1 MVNFNPNLRSLVF
14 PAGGFSGTMTWYGM
28 RLHQSRAEHD
38 VAEIIGTHVGATAPV
53 QSGTPVA
60 ALWGP
65 VPDSYRTWYGYV
77 HTADRA
83 LTDTLNEIRFTCVG
97 PSYALAG
104 GGQTVWPG
112 STASAVVE
120 SLTRARGLAVDD
132 TPTTRA
138 YEHVSQAGQTE
149 WELVNRLARENSRFV
164 TMDGA
169 TVRFLSKQAILA
181 GFLLD
186 TAPTFAYMT
195 NTLNNIIHFQGMQSE
210 DPGSSTARAGIKS
223 FSGVDPRTGAVITQY
238 GIPGGAP
245 FGSYSGSPMFTDVQS
260 QYSVTSLEEAAAL
273 SDAALE
279 LSSWKYQMTAT
290 VKGDTRLKPGIVI
303 VMQNV
308 GRFTGAWVV
317 NDVTHVLDEHGYSCE
332 LTLVSDALGQP
343 PRQFQN
349 IGKAQAPRPAADLV
363 LRTTKGNDPAS
374 AAFGGSKLRWQS
386 RNARPVAAPA
396 PAGRVGKP
404 RVR

>member
-1 MVNFNPNLRSLVF
+1 MAKFNPALRSLQF
-14 PAGGFSGTMTWYGM
+14 PAGGLTGVLSWYGM
-28 RLHQSRAEHD
+28 RLYQSRGEHD
-38 VAEIIGTHVGATAPV
+38 VAEIICVINSATTP
-53 QSGTPVA
+53 QSGTPLVVT
-60 ALWGP
+60 WGP
-65 VPDSYRTWYGYV
+65 ATQPNRSWYGYV
-77 HTADRA
+77 HTSDRA
-83 LTDTLNEIRFTCVG
+83 LTDTLNEVKMTCVG

-112 STASAVVE
+112 ATASAVVE
-120 SLTRARGLAVDD
+120 EITRARGLAVDD
-132 TPTTRA
+132 TATTRT

-149 WELVNRLARENSRFV
+149 WELINRLAKENSRFV

-186 TAPTFAYMT
+186 TAPTFAYRT
-195 NTLNNIIHFQGMQSE
+195 NTLNNVIHYQGVQSE
-210 DPGSSTARAGIKS
+210 DPGSSTARAGIKA
-223 FSGVDPRTGAVITQY
+223 FAGVDPRTGSVITQY
-238 GIPGGAP
+238 GVPGGTP
-245 FGSYSGSPMFTDVQS
+245 FGSYNGSPLFTDVQS

-279 LSSWKYQMTAT
+279 LSSWKYQMLAT
-290 VKGDTRLKPGIVI
+290 VKGDTRLKPGVVI

-308 GRFTGAWVV
+308 GKFAGAWVIH
-317 NDVTHVLDEHGYSCE
+317 DVIHTLDEHGYSCE

-349 IGKAQAPRPAADLV
+349 IGRASAPRPAADLV
-363 LRTTKGNDPAS
+363 IRSVRSNDPAA
-374 AAFGGSKLRWQS
+374 AAFGGSRLRWQS
-386 RNARPVAAPA
+386 RNARPVTP
-396 PAGRVGKP
+396 PSRGGRVGKP